1 MFSYRVGL
9 SGCRNF
15 KPLARISPL
24 RNVYRGPIWSKQSRM
39 KYSRQQQPIIKSSVA
54 SVSKKIFKYSMMTLL
69 GITGYFTYITYLEL
83 HPKRQLPQST
93 TFKDGSPRKR
103 LVILGTGWGA
113 VSLLKKLDTT
123 EYNVVVVSPRNYF
136 LFTPLLTS
144 TPVGTIDLKSIM
156 EPIRHILKRKK
167 GEVVYL
173 EANATDIDPKN
184 KHIKI
189 VDNYKETRTLNYD
202 YLVMCVGA
210 ESTTFHIPGVRENA
224 IFIKEAYDSTRM
236 KEKIFNN
243 LERAAFLDI
252 DDPKRKHLLTFVVV
266 GGGPTG
272 VEMAAELQ
280 DYVNESLCKW
290 MPEISKDIQVKLV
303 EGLPNILNMFDKN
316 LIEYTQDFIKK
327 SKIDLKLN
335 TFVKGVDSDIITV
348 EVNKEKQ
355 EIPYGVLVWATGI
368 QPRDITRNLAQILSD
383 VQTDRRGLLI
393 NEKLQLLGAES
404 SIFAIGDCTF
414 HGGLAPT
421 AQVAYQEGLYL
432 ANIFKQLHKLDQL
445 DWKSQLSSISER
457 QLNDIKK
464 QQEYIV
470 KNKMPN
476 FKYVYKGTLAY
487 IGSERAIAELKIAG
501 KDYQLRGSPFA
512 FLFWKIVY
520 LSMCV
525 SIRNTLMV
533 SMDWCKFYFFGRNSI

>member
-1 MFSYRVGL
+1 MLSYRISLFG
-9 SGCRNF
+9 F
-15 KPLARISPL
+15 KNLKPVARISPI
-24 RNVYRGPIWSKQSRM
+24 RSFHRGPIWSKQA
-39 KYSRQQQPIIKSSVA
+39 KFNYSKQQPVLQSSVA
-54 SVSKKIFKYSMMTLL
+54 NVSKKLFKYSMLAML

-83 HPKRQLPQST
+83 HPRKQLPQST

-173 EANATDIDPKN
+173 EANATDIDPTKKN
-184 KHIKI
+184 IKI
-189 VDNYKETRTLNYD
+189 MDNNNNETRTLPYD

-236 KEKIFNN
+236 KEKILNN
-243 LERAAFLDI
+243 IERAAFLEM
-252 DDPKRKHLLTFVVV
+252 DDPKRKQLLTFVVV

-280 DYVNESLCKW
+280 DYVNESLSTW

-316 LIEYTQDFIKK
+316 LIEYTQAFIKK

-335 TFVKGVDSDIITV
+335 TFVKGVDPNIITV

-355 EIPYGVLVWATGI
+355 EIPYGVLIWATGI
-368 QPRDITRNLAQILSD
+368 QPRDITRKLAQILPEI
-383 VQTDRRGLLI
+383 QTDRRGLLI

-404 SIFAIGDCTF
+404 SIYAIGDCTF

-421 AQVAYQEGLYL
+421 AQVAHQEGLYL

-445 DWKSQLSSISER
+445 DWKSQLPSTTEK
-457 QLNDIKK
+457 QLTDIKK
-464 QQEYIV
+464 KQDHIIN
-470 KNKMPN
+470 NKMPN
-476 FKYVYKGTLAY
+476 FEYNYKGTLAY

-533 SMDWCKFYFFGRNSI
+533 SMDWFKFYFFGRNSI